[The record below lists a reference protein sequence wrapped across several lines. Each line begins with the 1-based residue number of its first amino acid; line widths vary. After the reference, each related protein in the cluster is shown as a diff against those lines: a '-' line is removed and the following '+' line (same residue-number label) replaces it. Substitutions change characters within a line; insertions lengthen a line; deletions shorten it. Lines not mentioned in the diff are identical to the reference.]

1 MFVKM
6 NSKEL
11 YRNFLVELQSVY
23 DLGEATVIT
32 DWVFENIAS
41 IKKSDLIKNPLQQV
55 PAPVIKKLKEKQ
67 EQLLLHQPVQY
78 VLGQTSFYNM
88 QFQVNDKVLIPRP
101 ETEEL
106 VNFVINSWRFES
118 RQVSFLDIGTGSGC
132 IAIAI
137 KKNLPSAKVMALDVS
152 YDALE
157 IASKNAVANKTNVQ
171 LTLFDFLDESRWPE
185 LMLFDAIVSNPP
197 YIPNKEKE
205 KLDKNVV
212 DFEPHTALFVPD
224 NNPLLF
230 YEKIA
235 RFGRSHL
242 NYNGKV
248 YLETHEDYTKDVAA
262 LFAKT
267 YQQVLVKKDLFGKE
281 RMVIATY

>member
-55 PAPVIKKLKEKQ
+55 PPPVIKKLKEKQ

-137 KKNLPSAKVMALDVS
+137 KKNLPSSKVMALDVS

-267 YQQVLVKKDLFGKE
+267 YQQVLVKIVLFGKE